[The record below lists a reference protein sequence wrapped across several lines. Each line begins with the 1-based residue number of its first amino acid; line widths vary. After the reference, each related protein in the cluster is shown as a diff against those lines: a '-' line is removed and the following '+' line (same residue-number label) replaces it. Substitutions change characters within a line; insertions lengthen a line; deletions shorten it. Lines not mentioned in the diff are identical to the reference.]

1 MSSLLSS
8 LRRRNP
14 LPEGAASVG
23 VGLGVLGLTS
33 YGFLVITG
41 RVLGPARLAPLSSL
55 WAIVFTAGPGVF
67 LPLEQEVSRLVSA
80 RSAQGIGA
88 RPVVRRIGA
97 IGAVSAGILVVVG
110 VATAPLTVD
119 SLFAGETLLLLG
131 LLLAVVGFA
140 GEHLLRGVL
149 SGVGRFGRYGSV
161 LAAEGLVRILA
172 CGALAVIGVGV
183 AGPYGVVLGAAPIGA
198 WVVGIRRGGWLRP
211 GPAVGWSE
219 VSGALGWLLAASVL
233 SQGLANAALLAAPLL
248 AEAGEQALVG
258 AFLASFVVA
267 RVPLF
272 VFSAVQA
279 ALLPHLSRLAGQG
292 DLEAFRSSLQRLIV
306 LVASIGGIASVVA
319 WAIGPWVV
327 RMLFGEGF
335 PLGRLD
341 LFLLAAGAGA
351 YMVALAYAQAVIALG
366 EHARA
371 AFGFA
376 VGIAV
381 TVLGFMLGTDR
392 LELRL
397 EIGFLLGS
405 LAAATAMALA
415 VHRHLDRK
423 RPA

>member
-88 RPVVRRIGA
+88 RPVVRRIGV
-97 IGAVSAGILVVVG
+97 IGAAAAGILVVAG
-110 VATAPLTVD
+110 LATAPLTVGK
-119 SLFAGETLLLLG
+119 LFASETLLLLG

-149 SGVGRFGRYGSV
+149 SGIGRFGRYGSV
-161 LAAEGLVRILA
+161 LAAEGLLRLLA
-172 CGALAVIGVGV
+172 CGTLAVIGVGV

-198 WVVGIRRGGWLRP
+198 WAVGLTRGSWLRP

-248 AEAGEQALVG
+248 AEAGEQAVVG

-292 DLEAFRSSLQRLIV
+292 EFDAFRSSLQRLIV
-306 LVASIGGIASVVA
+306 LVATIGGIASVVA

-327 RMLFGEGF
+327 RVLFGHGF

-381 TVLGFMLGTDR
+381 TVLGFMVGTER

-405 LAAATAMALA
+405 LAAATAMAVA
-415 VHRHLDRK
+415 AHRHLDRK
-423 RPA
+423 RPT

>member
-1 MSSLLSS
+1 MSTLLST

-97 IGAVSAGILVVVG
+97 VGGVFAGILLAIG
-110 VATAPLTVD
+110 VATAPLTVGK
-119 SLFAGETLLLLG
+119 LFASEVLLLLG

-149 SGVGRFGRYGSV
+149 SGLGRFGRYGSV
-161 LAAEGLVRILA
+161 LAVEGLGRLAA
-172 CGALAVIGVGV
+172 CGVLAVVGVGV

-198 WVVGIRRGGWLRP
+198 WVVGIRRGGWLEP

-248 AEAGEQALVG
+248 AEAGEQAVVG

-292 DLEAFRSSLQRLIV
+292 DFDAFRSSLQRLV
-306 LVASIGGIASVVA
+306 ALVASIGGVASVVA

-327 RMLFGEGF
+327 RVLFGEGF

-381 TVLGFMLGTDR
+381 TVLGFTLGTER

-405 LAAATAMALA
+405 LAAAVAMAIA
-415 VHRHLDRK
+415 VHRHLERK

>member
-97 IGAVSAGILVVVG
+97 IGVAAAGILVVVG
-110 VATAPLTVD
+110 VGTAPLTVGR
-119 SLFAGETLLLLG
+119 LFASETLLLLG

-161 LAAEGLVRILA
+161 LAAEGLLRLLA
-172 CGALAVIGVGV
+172 CGTLAVIGVGV

-198 WVVGIRRGGWLRP
+198 WAVGIRRGGWLQP

-248 AEAGEQALVG
+248 AEAGEQTVVG

-292 DLEAFRSSLQRLIV
+292 EFEAFRSSLQRLIV

-319 WAIGPWVV
+319 WAIGPWAV

-341 LFLLAAGAGA
+341 LFLLAAGAGG
-351 YMVALAYAQAVIALG
+351 YMIALAYAQAVIALG
-366 EHARA
+366 QHARA

-376 VGIAV
+376 AGIAAA
-381 TVLGFMLGTDR
+381 VLGFMVRTER

-405 LAAATAMALA
+405 VVAATAMAVA
-415 VHRHLDRK
+415 AHRHLDRK
-423 RPA
+423 RSA

>member
-1 MSSLLSS
+1 MSSLLASM
-8 LRRRNP
+8 RRHNP

-67 LPLEQEVSRLVSA
+67 LPLEQEVSRLVASRSA
-80 RSAQGIGA
+80 RGVGA
-88 RPVVRRIGA
+88 APVVRRIGA
-97 IGAVSAGILVVVG
+97 VGAAFAGVLVLLGVV
-110 VATAPLTVD
+110 TAPLSIGT
-119 SLFAGETLLLLG
+119 LFAGEPLLLVG

-149 SGVGRFGRYGSV
+149 SGVGRFGRYGAV
-161 LAAEGLVRILA
+161 LAVEGLVRVAA
-172 CGALAVIGVGV
+172 CGLIAVAGVMA
-183 AGPYGVVLGAAPIGA
+183 AGPYGVVLGAAPLGSWMLGLRRIGA
-198 WVVGIRRGGWLRP
+198 LEA
-211 GPAVGWSE
+211 GPTVGWSE
-219 VSGALGWLLAASVL
+219 VSGALGWLLAGSIL

-248 AEAGEQALVG
+248 AEAGEQAAVG

-279 ALLPHLSRLAGQG
+279 ALLPHLSRMASQG
-292 DLEAFRSSLQRLIV
+292 RFDAFRSTLRRLIT
-306 LVASIGGIASVVA
+306 LVASIGAVAAALA

-327 RMLFGEGF
+327 RVLFGSGF
-335 PLGRLD
+335 PLGRGD

-366 EHARA
+366 QHVRA
-371 AFGFA
+371 AVGFGLGLA
-376 VGIAV
+376 VSI
-381 TVLGFMLGTDR
+381 LGFTIGTETLALR
-392 LELRL
+392 LEL
-397 EIGFLLGS
+397 GFLLGS
-405 LAAATAMALA
+405 IAAGGALA
-415 VHRHLDRK
+415 YSVRQHLAERTT
-423 RPA
+423 P

>member
-1 MSSLLSS
+1 MSSLLGS

-33 YGFLVITG
+33 YGFLVISG
-41 RVLGPARLAPLSSL
+41 RVLGPVQIAPVSSL

-67 LPLEQEVSRLVSA
+67 LPLEQEVSRLVASRSA
-80 RSAQGIGA
+80 RGVGA

-97 IGAVSAGILVVVG
+97 IGAAAAGLLVIAGI
-110 VATAPLTVD
+110 ATASLTVGP
-119 SLFAGETLLLLG
+119 LFQGQELLLVG

-149 SGVGRFGRYGSV
+149 SGVGRFGRYGMV
-161 LAAEGLVRILA
+161 LAAEGVVRLVA
-172 CGALAVIGVGV
+172 CGMLAVLGVAA
-183 AGPYGVVLGAAPIGA
+183 AGPYGVVLGAAPLGS
-198 WVVGIRRGGWLRP
+198 WLVGVRRGGWLRP

-219 VSGALGWLLAASVL
+219 VSGALGWLLGGSVL

-248 AEAGEQALVG
+248 AGAGEQAVVG

-292 DLEAFRSSLQRLIV
+292 QLEAFRSSLRRLIA
-306 LVASIGGIASVVA
+306 LVAGIGIAGAVA
-319 WAIGPWVV
+319 AFAFGPWVV
-327 RMLFGEGF
+327 RVLFGSAFE
-335 PLGRLD
+335 LERMD

-371 AFGFA
+371 AAGFGLGLLVSVAGFA
-376 VGIAV
+376 IE
-381 TVLGFMLGTDR
+381 TDR
-392 LELRL
+392 LALRL
-397 EIGFLLGS
+397 EIGFLMGS
-405 LAAATAMALA
+405 VAAAAAMAFSVRQYLERRA
-415 VHRHLDRK
+415 TS
-423 RPA
+423 

>member
-1 MSSLLSS
+1 MSSLLSN

-41 RVLGPARLAPLSSL
+41 RVLGPARLAPLSAL

-67 LPLEQEVSRLVSA
+67 LPLEQEVSRLVSV

-97 IGAVSAGILVVVG
+97 IGAVSAGILVVIG
-110 VATAPLTVD
+110 VATAPLTVGM
-119 SLFAGETLLLLG
+119 LFAGEALLLLG

-149 SGVGRFGRYGSV
+149 SGIGRFGRYGSV
-161 LAAEGLVRILA
+161 LAVEGLVRLVV
-172 CGALAVIGVGV
+172 CGVLAVVGVGV
-183 AGPYGVVLGAAPIGA
+183 AGPYGVVLGAAPIGS
-198 WVVGIRRGGWLRP
+198 WIVGFRRGGWLEP
-211 GPAVGWSE
+211 GPPVGWSE
-219 VSGALGWLLAASVL
+219 VSGALGWLLAGSVL

-248 AEAGEQALVG
+248 AEAGEQAVVG

-292 DLEAFRSSLQRLIV
+292 DFDAFRSSLQRLIV
-306 LVASIGGIASVVA
+306 LVAAIGGIASVVA

-327 RMLFGEGF
+327 RVLFGAGF

-381 TVLGFMLGTDR
+381 TVLGFMLGTER

-405 LAAATAMALA
+405 LAAAVTMAIA